1 MGSDAARKRPSIPSK
16 FLNSSTTVLK
26 GQPLPES
33 RLTLCNKDKAA
44 IKLTTMNHPPP
55 THHHDHNC
63 RRRRRRHNN
72 NNNNNNNNNQQQQQ
86 QDIWRMFEKHA
97 ARNVRR
103 PAFIFQIDRRR
114 RCVTRPTCFISN
126 AGHSSIQAEINM
138 PTAGQLPKNSKF
150 QLPAS
155 RVDVI
160 FLVSLSGVFH
170 FSIFATLNNHQQQL
184 AFQQQTGKAVSFG
197 AHIVIFF
204 FPNEHILLG
213 PLATQSTSPMH
224 VVYLSGQQLS

>member
-63 RRRRRRHNN
+63 RRRRRHN

-86 QDIWRMFEKHA
+86 QQQQQQDIKK
-97 ARNVRR
+97 
-103 PAFIFQIDRRR
+103 FQI
-114 RCVTRPTCFISN
+114 
-126 AGHSSIQAEINM
+126 SI
-138 PTAGQLPKNSKF
+138 
-150 QLPAS
+150 AS
-155 RVDVI
+155 QSCGCH
-160 FLVSLSGVFH
+160 FSLFH

>member
-63 RRRRRRHNN
+63 RRRRRHN

-86 QDIWRMFEKHA
+86 QQQQQQDILIGA
-97 ARNVRR
+97 AVASPGR
-103 PAFIFQIDRRR
+103 PASS
-114 RCVTRPTCFISN
+114 PTPV
-126 AGHSSIQAEINM
+126 IQA
-138 PTAGQLPKNSKF
+138 SK
-150 QLPAS
+150 Q
-155 RVDVI
+155 R
-160 FLVSLSGVFH
+160 
-170 FSIFATLNNHQQQL
+170 
-184 AFQQQTGKAVSFG
+184 
-197 AHIVIFF
+197 
-204 FPNEHILLG
+204 
-213 PLATQSTSPMH
+213 
-224 VVYLSGQQLS
+224 